1 MRFGSINGDIPLG
14 HTKIIISQTTGASQP
29 SVEELHQIVEL
40 ASQSKLPLALHAIET
55 TSIED
60 AICVINNYPNNREH
74 FVHRIEHCFEPTP
87 RLIAKIKASG
97 IAVVTQPSFI
107 YYNGDQYLKQISGSK
122 QTSVYPLKSL
132 IRSGI
137 LVASGS
143 DAPVAPIDPI
153 IGIYGAVTRR
163 TKNGA
168 PLGQLEALS
177 PLEALVMHTK
187 NGAYV
192 AMEEEIKGSI
202 EPGKLADLVLLG
214 NNPTSLPIENLK
226 EIQVLMTIIGGE
238 IVFEK

>member
-1 MRFGSINGDIPLG
+1 M
-14 HTKIIISQTTGASQP
+14 
-29 SVEELHQIVEL
+29 
-40 ASQSKLPLALHAIET
+40 
-55 TSIED
+55 
-60 AICVINNYPNNREH
+60 
-74 FVHRIEHCFEPTP
+74 
-87 RLIAKIKASG
+87 IAKIKASG

-163 TKNGA
+163 TNNGA

-187 NGAYV
+187 YGAYV